1 MVNLNCHNKNYTT
14 IQQYRIGMLKYIHT
28 RYDLKTFTE
37 KNVLFTYYLNDQKT
51 MQTRVSKKTRH
62 NNMNIKQTLGKQL
75 DNRILVCIAFYDY
88 DAYYYVSMLRA
99 VQYVLQNR
107 KQNDYN

>member
-1 MVNLNCHNKNYTT
+1 
-14 IQQYRIGMLKYIHT
+14 
-28 RYDLKTFTE
+28 
-37 KNVLFTYYLNDQKT
+37 
-51 MQTRVSKKTRH
+51 
-62 NNMNIKQTLGKQL
+62 MNIKQTLGKQL
-75 DNRILVCIAFYDY
+75 DNRILVCIAFY

>member
-1 MVNLNCHNKNYTT
+1 
-14 IQQYRIGMLKYIHT
+14 
-28 RYDLKTFTE
+28 
-37 KNVLFTYYLNDQKT
+37 
-51 MQTRVSKKTRH
+51 
-62 NNMNIKQTLGKQL
+62 MNIKQTLGKQL
-75 DNRILVCIAFYDY
+75 DNGILACIAFYDY

>member
-1 MVNLNCHNKNYTT
+1 
-14 IQQYRIGMLKYIHT
+14 
-28 RYDLKTFTE
+28 
-37 KNVLFTYYLNDQKT
+37 
-51 MQTRVSKKTRH
+51 
-62 NNMNIKQTLGKQL
+62 MNIKQTLGKQL